1 MVELG
6 HGKKKVVLAQ
16 RVLGT
21 VKWFNVKNGYG
32 FICRNDNHED
42 VFVHQTAITRNNPLK
57 QVPSVGDGEPVEFD
71 VVVGE
76 KGPEAA
82 NVTGP
87 NGEPVKGSPYAK
99 DKRRYRGFRRGGQRW
114 RGPSMRE
121 HPKSRETFDD
131 SDGQQYQTETLAPHF
146 SQTQRGGPPMTAGRS
161 YPPWRN
167 KNRVTREPPRG
178 PPDVAQ
184 CESQMYRDHAGYGD
198 LGAPEVPQRRFHGRY
213 FRRRRPEELLA
224 EQANGAGGGEHGA
237 AGGRGSSSRG
247 GEDNGQRDRAVGG
260 SSWRRSPGRRQLR
273 HGASEPNNENDGSE
287 RDYRDWSG
295 ERYKRGSRNR
305 QESPSPPPFLGYKPK
320 HRSYM

>member
-1 MVELG
+1 MVEIG
-6 HGKKKVVLAQ
+6 NGKKKHVLAQ

-32 FICRNDNHED
+32 FICRNDTHED
-42 VFVHQTAITRNNPLK
+42 VFVHQTAITRNNPQK

-99 DKRRYRGFRRGGQRW
+99 EKRRFRGYRRGPGQRW
-114 RGPSMRE
+114 HGSSVRE
-121 HPKSRETFDD
+121 HAKPRESVAD
-131 SDGQQYQTETLAPHF
+131 SARQQAHTLPPNTSQGRRWGQPL
-146 SQTQRGGPPMTAGRS
+146 TAGRS
-161 YPPWRN
+161 FPPWP
-167 KNRVTREPPRG
+167 KNRGLRDVPRG

-213 FRRRRPEELLA
+213 FRRRRPVSPGDRDLA
-224 EQANGAGGGEHGA
+224 DDHVVNGTG
-237 AGGRGSSSRG
+237 GGRGRSSRG
-247 GEDNGQRDRAVGG
+247 GEDRQRDRASSG
-260 SSWRRSPGRRQLR
+260 SWRRSPGRRQTR
-273 HGASEPNNENDGSE
+273 HAASGLKKEGAEQEQGN
-287 RDYRDWSG
+287 RDWSV
-295 ERYKRGSRNR
+295 ERMRGAAKNR
-305 QESPSPPPFLGYKPK
+305 RETPSPPPHHLEYKPRRRA
-320 HRSYM
+320 HL